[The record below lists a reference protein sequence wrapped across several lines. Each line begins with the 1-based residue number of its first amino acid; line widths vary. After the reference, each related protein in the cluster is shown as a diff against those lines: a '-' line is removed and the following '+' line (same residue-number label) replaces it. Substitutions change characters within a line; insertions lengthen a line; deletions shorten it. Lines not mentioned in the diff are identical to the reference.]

1 MKNIKGRIGILGA
14 GVLGKTLLSAWM
26 QEGVASHKQ
35 FWATTKSKSSAE
47 KTKKELQL
55 TVSEKLDPSLLSDTS
70 LLFIAVKPAQVRPL
84 LESLKKYKLK
94 KDCVVVSLATGV
106 ATKVIES
113 YLPSKQPVIRVIT
126 NTPAQVK
133 SAVTAIIP
141 GATASKSDVEL
152 VDALFRKVGTTTVV
166 EEKFS
171 DTFTGLTASGPAFLY
186 LILEA
191 LADGAVK
198 MGISRKDAIPLVAQ
212 TMAGAAQMVLQTG
225 HHPAVLKDDV
235 TTPSGCTI
243 AGLFVMEDG
252 KIRSILARAVEEAS
266 KRAAELGSN

>member
-1 MKNIKGRIGILGA
+1 MKNIKGRIGVLGA
-14 GVLGKTLLSAWM
+14 GVLGKTLLSAWI

-35 FWATTKSKSSAE
+35 CWATTKSKSSAE

-55 TVSEKLDPSLLSDTS
+55 SVSENLEPALLSDTS

-84 LESLKKYKLK
+84 LESLKKYKIK

-106 ATKVIES
+106 STKVIES

-141 GATASKSDVEL
+141 GVTASKGDIEL
-152 VDALFRKVGTTTVV
+152 VDSLFKKVGTTTVV

>member
-1 MKNIKGRIGILGA
+1 MKSSKNIIGVLGA
-14 GVLGKTLLSAWM
+14 GVLGGTLLKTWLEDGICSN
-26 QEGVASHKQ
+26 KTC
-35 FWATTKSKSSAE
+35 WATTLSKNSAD
-47 KTKKELQL
+47 KVKKELMIP
-55 TVSEKLDPSLLSDTS
+55 VLDQIDSKMISNTDF
-70 LLFIAVKPAQVRPL
+70 LFLAVKPAQVRGL
-84 LESLKKYKLK
+84 LESIKKYKLK

-106 ATKVIES
+106 STKTLETL
-113 YLPSKQPVIRVIT
+113 LPSKQPVVRVIT
-126 NTPAQVK
+126 NTPAQVR

-141 GATASKSDVEL
+141 GANASKSDVARVES
-152 VDALFRKVGTTTVV
+152 LFSKIGTTTIV

-212 TMAGAAQMVLQTG
+212 TMHGAAQMVLKTG
-225 HHPAVLKDDV
+225 LHPAVLKDDV

-243 AGLFVMEDG
+243 SGLFVMEDG

-266 KRAAELGSN
+266 KRASELGG